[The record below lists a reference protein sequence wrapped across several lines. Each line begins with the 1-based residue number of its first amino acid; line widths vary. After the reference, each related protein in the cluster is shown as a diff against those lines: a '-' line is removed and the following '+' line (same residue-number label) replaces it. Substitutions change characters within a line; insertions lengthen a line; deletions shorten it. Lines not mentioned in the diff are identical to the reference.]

1 MSNKKSYAVF
11 GLGRYGLAA
20 ARELSAAGAQV
31 LAVDSDEAVVQSAA
45 AYLPLVKCADVTDP
59 EVLEVLGI
67 ANFDVVIIAMAEH
80 MEACVMAVMLCKE
93 AGVPTVIVK
102 CASETHGRLLSRVG
116 ADQVV
121 IPESES
127 GTRMAKNLL
136 SSGFVDVMELSGDVS
151 LIEVPVKAEWVS
163 HTLIELNL
171 RKKYAINVVAL
182 KRGDTI
188 DVTVDPTQP
197 LQAGDL
203 LVVIAETAKLHK
215 LREE

>member
-1 MSNKKSYAVF
+1 MKNQSYAVF
-11 GLGRYGLAA
+11 GLGRYGLATA
-20 ARELSAAGAQV
+20 KELAAAGAQV
-31 LAVDSDEAVVQSAA
+31 LAVDRDEQAVQSAA
-45 AYLPLVKCADVTDP
+45 AFIPLVKCADVTDP
-59 EVLEVLGI
+59 AVLEMLGI
-67 ANFDVVIIAMAEH
+67 SNFDVVIIAMAEH

-127 GTRMAKNLL
+127 GVRMARNLL
-136 SSGFVDVMELSGDVS
+136 SSGFVDVMELSGEVS
-151 LIEVPVKAEWVS
+151 LIEVPVKTEWVGKS
-163 HTLIELNL
+163 LIELNL
-171 RKKYAINVVAL
+171 RKRYAINVVAL

-188 DVTVDPTQP
+188 DVTVDPAAPMQE
-197 LQAGDL
+197 GDV

-215 LREE
+215 LKE

>member
-1 MSNKKSYAVF
+1 M
-11 GLGRYGLAA
+11 AA

-31 LAVDSDEAVVQSAA
+31 LAVDSDASVVQSAT

-80 MEACVMAVMLCKE
+80 LEACVMAVMLCKE
-93 AGVPTVIVK
+93 AGVPEIIVK

-116 ADQVV
+116 ADRVV

-127 GTRMAKNLL
+127 GTRLAKKLL
-136 SSGFVDVMELSGDVS
+136 SAGFVDMMELSKDVS
-151 LIEVPVKAEWVS
+151 LTEMHVKAEWVS

-171 RKKYAINVVAL
+171 RKKYGANVVAL

-188 DVTVDPTQP
+188 VVMVDPNQP
-197 LQAGDL
+197 LQEGDI
-203 LVVIAETAKLHK
+203 LVVIAETDKLNK
-215 LREE
+215 LLSE

>member
-1 MSNKKSYAVF
+1 MSSNHSYAVF

-20 ARELSAAGAQV
+20 AKELSAAGAQV
-31 LAVDSDEAVVQSAA
+31 LAVDADAQVVQSAA
-45 AYLPLVKCADVTDP
+45 AVLPVVKCADVTDP
-59 EVLEVLGI
+59 DVLEVLGI

-127 GTRMAKNLL
+127 GARMAKNLL
-136 SSGFVDVMELSGDVS
+136 SSGFVDVMDLSDEVS
-151 LIEVPVKAEWVS
+151 LIEVPAKAEWIGHS
-163 HTLIELNL
+163 LMELHL
-171 RKKYAINVVAL
+171 RKKYGINVVAL
-182 KRGDTI
+182 KQGSVI
-188 DVTVDPTQP
+188 DVTIDPNQP
-197 LQAGDL
+197 LAEGDR

-215 LREE
+215 LKE

>member
-67 ANFDVVIIAMAEH
+67 SNFDVVIIAMAEH

-182 KRGDTI
+182 KREDTI

>member
-1 MSNKKSYAVF
+1 MSMQKTYAVF
-11 GLGRYGLAA
+11 GLGRYGTAVA
-20 ARELSAAGAQV
+20 QELTAAGVDV
-31 LAVDSDEAVVQSAA
+31 LAVDSNQQLVNSAA
-45 AYLPLVKCADVTDP
+45 ATIPVVKCADVTDP
-59 EVLEVLGI
+59 DALEVLGI

-127 GTRMAKNLL
+127 GARMAKNLL
-136 SSGFVDVMELSGDVS
+136 SSGFVDVMDLSDEVS
-151 LIEVPVKAEWVS
+151 LIEVPAKAEWIGHS
-163 HTLIELNL
+163 LMELHL
-171 RKKYAINVVAL
+171 RKKYGINVVAL
-182 KRGDTI
+182 KRGAAI
-188 DVTVDPTQP
+188 DVTIDPNQP
-197 LQAGDL
+197 LAEGDR

-215 LREE
+215 LKG

>member
-1 MSNKKSYAVF
+1 MKNQSYAVF
-11 GLGRYGLAA
+11 GLGRYGLATA
-20 ARELSAAGAQV
+20 KELAAAGAQV
-31 LAVDSDEAVVQSAA
+31 LAVDRDEQAVQSAA
-45 AYLPLVKCADVTDP
+45 AFIPLVKCADVTDP
-59 EVLEVLGI
+59 AVLEMLGI
-67 ANFDVVIIAMAEH
+67 SNFDVVIIAMAEH

-127 GTRMAKNLL
+127 GVRMARNLL
-136 SSGFVDVMELSGDVS
+136 SSGFVDVMELSGEVS
-151 LIEVPVKAEWVS
+151 LIEVPVKAEWVGKS
-163 HTLIELNL
+163 LIELNL

-182 KRGDTI
+182 KRDQQI
-188 DVTVDPTQP
+188 DVTVDPAAPMQE
-197 LQAGDL
+197 GDF

-215 LREE
+215 LKE

>member
-1 MSNKKSYAVF
+1 MKNQSYAVF
-11 GLGRYGLAA
+11 GLGRYGLATA
-20 ARELSAAGAQV
+20 KELAAAGAQV
-31 LAVDSDEAVVQSAA
+31 LAVDRDEQAVQSAA
-45 AYLPLVKCADVTDP
+45 AFIPLVKCADVTDP
-59 EVLEVLGI
+59 AVLEMLGI
-67 ANFDVVIIAMAEH
+67 SNFDVVIIAMAEH

-127 GTRMAKNLL
+127 GVRMARNLL

-151 LIEVPVKAEWVS
+151 LIEVPVKAEWVGKS
-163 HTLIELNL
+163 LIELNL

-182 KRGDTI
+182 KRGDAI
-188 DVTVDPTQP
+188 DVTIDPAAPMQE
-197 LQAGDL
+197 GDA

-215 LREE
+215 LKE